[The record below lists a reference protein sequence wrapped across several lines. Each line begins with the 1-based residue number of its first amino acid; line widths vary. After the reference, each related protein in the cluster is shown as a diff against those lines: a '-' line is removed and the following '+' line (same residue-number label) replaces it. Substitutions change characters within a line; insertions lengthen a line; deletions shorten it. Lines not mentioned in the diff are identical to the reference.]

1 MNRTQI
7 GGYVRITKKEAARRY
22 NAGEVIRLTA
32 CNREFET
39 VVNAFMYYNCTNET
53 GRYPAYWKKEA

>member
-32 CNREFET
+32 CKLSPVSPWGCYPVSKNRTKRASF
-39 VVNAFMYYNCTNET
+39 
-53 GRYPAYWKKEA
+53 